1 MSTYLLLRD
10 RVRKFRA
17 DPEVQEALVQSR
29 VPELSVPTMSPGE
42 TPADLRADRSAFED
56 FDPDKAAE
64 RGYGFA
70 KLSQLAVEHVLG
82 AR

>member
-1 MSTYLLLRD
+1 MSTYLLLKD
-10 RVRKFRA
+10 RARKFRE
-17 DPEVQEALVQSR
+17 DPEVQEALVKSR
-29 VPELSVPTMSPGE
+29 VPELSVPTLSPGE
-42 TPADLRADRSAFED
+42 TVADLRNDRSAFED

-70 KLSQLAVEHVLG
+70 RLSQLAVDHALG